1 MSQQTKKR
9 TLGAVLFPGFEL
21 LDLCGP
27 LEMFGNLRERLK
39 VLVIAENPGE
49 VASTQGPALKADH
62 GFADCPPLD
71 FLLVP
76 GGWGTRDAIGNP
88 VFMRWLQERGEAAEL
103 VMSVCTGSALLAKA
117 GLLEGRRATSNKKS
131 FDWVCEQGPRVDWVR
146 EARWVDD
153 GDRVTSSGVSA
164 GIDMALAVVERF
176 YGAEVAEKLA
186 TYAEYHRETDSTRDP
201 FAAIWK

>member
-1 MSQQTKKR
+1 
-9 TLGAVLFPGFEL
+9 
-21 LDLCGP
+21 
-27 LEMFGNLRERLK
+27 MFGNLREQLE
-39 VLVIAENPGE
+39 VLVVAQNPGE

-62 GFADCPPLD
+62 GFDDCPPLD

-76 GGWGTRDAIGNP
+76 GGWGTRDLIGDP
-88 VFMRWLQERGEAAEL
+88 VFMRWLQKRGEAAEL

-117 GLLEGRRATSNKKS
+117 GLFEGRRATSNKKS
-131 FDWVCEQGPRVDWVR
+131 FDWVCEQGPRVHWVR
-146 EARWVDD
+146 TARWVDD

-164 GIDMALAVVERF
+164 GIDMALAVIERF

-186 TYAEYHRETDSTRDP
+186 IHTEYHRETDSTRDP